1 MTTSTDVKIPGRC
14 PSCNGRALRR
24 RINSIIFCYNCGD
37 AEISPADIV
46 PDYGPLAPWGR
57 SKETKAEKQPSNGS
71 GVIAG
76 PCYARGYR
84 WPSLGLRRGRGAG

>member
-1 MTTSTDVKIPGRC
+1 MSDKNHAKIQGRC
-14 PSCNGRALRR
+14 PSCNGRALRMR
-24 RINSIIFCYNCGD
+24 QNLVIYCYNCGD
-37 AEISPADIV
+37 ASISQADIV

-57 SKETKAEKQPSNGS
+57 SKATKAEKQPSNGS